1 MDTGKV
7 RIEDKYQFS
16 QSHKAIKKNITLK
29 KNIYSSVTL
38 SVCNFVR
45 GVTNTLWKVS
55 VDEIN

>member
-16 QSHKAIKKNITLK
+16 QSHKAIKNITLK
-29 KNIYSSVTL
+29 KNICSSVTL

-45 GVTNTLWKVS
+45 GVTNTLWTVS